1 MTIHNEHPFQTPP
14 EARDPARRLR
24 GRLVGPVTIV
34 TAGTDGMTASA
45 VLVVEGLPP
54 RVVMAVSEGAD
65 FRSAVGASNRFVLH
79 VGGQEHR
86 ALADRFAE
94 IAPSPGGLFA
104 GLEVTETR
112 WGPLI
117 GGFDTWA
124 GCRLDTTTPVGNQL
138 LMVGEIEELHLGE
151 IADPLVYFRGRYR
164 RLV

>member
-45 VLVVEGLPP
+45 ILVVEGMPA

-65 FRSAVGASNRFVLH
+65 FRQAVSETTRFVMH
-79 VGGQEHR
+79 VGEQEHR
-86 ALADRFAE
+86 PLADRFAE
-94 IAPSPGGLFA
+94 ISPSPGGLFA
-104 GLEVTETR
+104 GLDVTETR

-117 GGFDTWA
+117 GGFATWA
-124 GCRLDTTTPVGNQL
+124 GCRLDSTTQVGSQL
-138 LMVGEIEELHLGE
+138 LMIGEIEELHLGE
-151 IADPLVYFRGRYR
+151 IHDPLVYFRGRYR
-164 RLV
+164 RLA